1 VVLIIGTI
9 LLSACGGV
17 SDSPAPPAPNVLP
30 TAAAGPDQVVD
41 EQALVT
47 LDGGASGDAD
57 GRIVSFDWAQLSGT
71 AVSLT
76 GATAS
81 SASFDAPAL
90 SIATTLSFE
99 LRVTDDRGGQSI
111 DVVNV
116 IVNPL
121 LGLNQIPQADA
132 GADRMAPEL
141 GSVLL
146 DGSGSDDADGS
157 IASFFWQQLSGP
169 AVSLVNT
176 TSART
181 SFTAPAAPAT
191 LEFEL
196 IVTDN
201 EGAADASRVTVTVV
215 PPAIVTL
222 SGTVTF
228 DLVPVSSR
236 TFGGAFLDYGNT
248 QAAPARNVTVE
259 VIDASDGQTV
269 LASGPTDD
277 AGAYSLSILNFSD
290 VFVRARAEMVQVG
303 APGWDV
309 RVIDNTNGDA
319 LYVIRGA
326 DFNTGASSLTRDL
339 HADSGWNGS
348 GYSAPRAAAP
358 LAILDAIYDAMALI
372 LSADPVAV
380 FPSLDIHWSPS
391 NRPVLGAGG
400 VADIPMGE
408 IGTSFYRSGRGGGI
422 FLLGAENSDTEEYDR
437 HVISHEWGHYLE
449 AEFSRSDSIGGPHT
463 TGDQLDMRVAFGEG
477 WGNALSAMATGDT
490 MYSDTLGAGQGQG
503 FDFDVEGEARVN
515 PGWYNEFSIHEI
527 LYDIFDAAQDLQ
539 QGTGVTDNVNLG
551 FAPIFDVFVNVQRMN
566 PVITSLFPFM
576 NAIKA
581 RNASSVAAI
590 DALLGVHD
598 IEPIVDDYG
607 STENNAGNPA
617 SADVLPIYTQ
627 LTVNGGP
634 VNVCSTDD
642 FSSNFTGSINKLG
655 SRRYLRF
662 ATVVAGNHTMTA
674 TTTSAPANEITDPDM
689 VLHRAG
695 PLWVSDDAP
704 TAACVPGALGQCV
717 ESFSRPLP
725 GGTEYFLEVHEWTN
739 TNASDD
745 PNNPPIGRAC
755 FDVEVTQP

>member
-1 VVLIIGTI
+1 
-9 LLSACGGV
+9 
-17 SDSPAPPAPNVLP
+17 
-30 TAAAGPDQVVD
+30 
-41 EQALVT
+41 
-47 LDGGASGDAD
+47 
-57 GRIVSFDWAQLSGT
+57 
-71 AVSLT
+71 
-76 GATAS
+76 
-81 SASFDAPAL
+81 
-90 SIATTLSFE
+90 
-99 LRVTDDRGGQSI
+99 
-111 DVVNV
+111 
-116 IVNPL
+116 
-121 LGLNQIPQADA
+121 
-132 GADRMAPEL
+132 
-141 GSVLL
+141 
-146 DGSGSDDADGS
+146 
-157 IASFFWQQLSGP
+157 
-169 AVSLVNT
+169 
-176 TSART
+176 
-181 SFTAPAAPAT
+181 
-191 LEFEL
+191 
-196 IVTDN
+196 
-201 EGAADASRVTVTVV
+201 
-215 PPAIVTL
+215 
-222 SGTVTF
+222 
-228 DLVPVSSR
+228 
-236 TFGGAFLDYGNT
+236 
-248 QAAPARNVTVE
+248 
-259 VIDASDGQTV
+259 
-269 LASGPTDD
+269 
-277 AGAYSLSILNFSD
+277 
-290 VFVRARAEMVQVG
+290 
-303 APGWDV
+303 
-309 RVIDNTNGDA
+309 
-319 LYVIRGA
+319 
-326 DFNTGASSLTRDL
+326 
-339 HADSGWNGS
+339 
-348 GYSAPRAAAP
+348 
-358 LAILDAIYDAMALI
+358 
-372 LSADPVAV
+372 
-380 FPSLDIHWSPS
+380 
-391 NRPVLGAGG
+391 
-400 VADIPMGE
+400 
-408 IGTSFYRSGRGGGI
+408 
-422 FLLGAENSDTEEYDR
+422 
-437 HVISHEWGHYLE
+437 
-449 AEFSRSDSIGGPHT
+449 
-463 TGDQLDMRVAFGEG
+463 
-477 WGNALSAMATGDT
+477 
-490 MYSDTLGAGQGQG
+490 
-503 FDFDVEGEARVN
+503 VN

-704 TAACVPGALGQCV
+704 TAACVPGALGQCA